1 MVESKVIITIDA
13 GMHARPAAM
22 FVKLANQYPCDV
34 FVSKEGDQ
42 VNGKSI
48 MGLLMLA
55 LSSGSEIT
63 IAAKGDRE
71 QEALDVLV
79 ELVKSGFSES

>member
-1 MVESKVIITIDA
+1 MAEAEVLIMTDA

-22 FVKLANQYPCDV
+22 FVKLASRYPCDI
-34 FVSKEGDQ
+34 FVEKEGDQ

-55 LSSGSEIT
+55 LTSGSKIK
-63 IAAKGDRE
+63 IIAKGEQE
-71 QEALDVLV
+71 QEALDALI
-79 ELVKSGFSES
+79 ELVSGGFGES